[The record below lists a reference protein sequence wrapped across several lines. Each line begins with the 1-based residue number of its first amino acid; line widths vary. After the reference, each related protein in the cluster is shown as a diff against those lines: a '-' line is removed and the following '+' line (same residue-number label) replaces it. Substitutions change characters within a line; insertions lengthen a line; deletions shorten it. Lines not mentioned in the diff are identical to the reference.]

1 MNATQ
6 IDRISAKILSEQINF
21 DTYKPRNVFDP
32 TTGKMQAKT
41 DKKTGHAA
49 ESLSKFWA
57 EHKHD
62 IMFAASIAVL
72 LVPIPGVNVALSAA
86 LSAGIA
92 GADAAMYWAEGDR
105 HSAMTMAASMLMPG
119 MGKLIQK
126 IPGIKQ
132 LGAKG
137 MRSLFRKLIQSKQ
150 GAKVVFSKIEQGII
164 KLLPQNKK
172 LIQSEFAQK
181 AGKIVNKVAKS
192 KAAKKAGNRV
202 LKAPIGA
209 AKAAAS
215 FKAAD
220 IVQQKVVNPIYV
232 SAGFAEKD
240 LEDGNASDLDA
251 LVALNKTMK

>member
-1 MNATQ
+1 MVIFINMNATQ
-6 IDRISAKILSEQINF
+6 IDRISAKILSE
-21 DTYKPRNVFDP
+21 DNVFGNKYLDP
-32 TTGKMQAKT
+32 KS
-41 DKKTGHAA
+41 A
-49 ESLSKFWA
+49 ESIAYKEQQRKAFEKQVQWLSD
-57 EHKHD
+57 HKHD
-62 IMFAASIAVL
+62 IMFAGSILAL
-72 LVPIPGVNVALSAA
+72 LIPVPGVNVALSAA
-86 LSAGIA
+86 IS
-92 GADAAMYWAEGDR
+92 GADAATYWAEGDR
-105 HSAMTMAASMLMPG
+105 HSAMTMTAFMLMPG
-119 MGKLIQK
+119 LGKLVQK

-137 MRSLFRKLIQSKQ
+137 MRLLFRKIIQAKQ
-150 GAKVVFSKIEQGII
+150 GAKIVFSKIEQGII
-164 KLLPQNKK
+164 KSLPQNKK

-220 IVQQKVVNPIYV
+220 LVQQNVVNPIYV
-232 SAGFAEKD
+232 NAGFAEKD